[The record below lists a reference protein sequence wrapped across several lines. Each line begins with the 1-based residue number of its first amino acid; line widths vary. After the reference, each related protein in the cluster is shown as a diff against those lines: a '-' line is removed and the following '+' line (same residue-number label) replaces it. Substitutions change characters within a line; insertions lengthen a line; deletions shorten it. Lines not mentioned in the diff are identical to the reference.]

1 MRNQARSEQHPT
13 GAAGHRRRCVVHTL
27 PPARALLITL
37 FCALFLAACANA
49 PYRYQASDKPDFMTR
64 ANALS
69 AGGFDVRASIPGAE
83 EAEDFLGIDVY
94 GRDIQ
99 PVWLEVRNDNDTPA
113 RLVISSI
120 DPKYFPPAEVAWFFK
135 GKHSKQGWMDL
146 EERLIDLS
154 MPRLIEAG
162 ETASGFVFT
171 HRSPGT
177 KAFNIDIYER
187 SIPSDFE
194 QFTFFLRVPGF
205 VPDYTEVRFQ
215 ELYPESE
222 QESVSALDLPAVLA
236 EFDCCTTNPDGTRRG
251 RPVNLFFVAEPLVL
265 LRSLL
270 RAGWAET
277 PSGVGETPAESA
289 HHLFGRTADGTFRKP
304 RNGTKDRSE
313 MGIWKTPVLVDGKPL
328 WAAQLRHA
336 IGREFSLGER
346 LFGVRL
352 DPDANEGRNYALQTF
367 WYAQTLEQWGLSPT
381 GVLVPQVSPEIDF
394 QDNPW
399 FTIDNYQIVMWLSPE
414 PVPMNKSKLLDW
426 HEQVTA
432 PGEAP

>member
-1 MRNQARSEQHPT
+1 LIPIR
-13 GAAGHRRRCVVHTL
+13 L
-27 PPARALLITL
+27 LLFALV
-37 FCALFLAACANA
+37 CALFLAACANA
-49 PYRYQASDKPDFMTR
+49 PYRYQPADNPAFIER
-64 ANALS
+64 ATAMS
-69 AGGFDVRASIPGAE
+69 SGGFEVRASIPAASE
-83 EAEDFLGIDVY
+83 SEDYLGIDVY
-94 GRDIQ
+94 GRGIQ

-113 RLVISSI
+113 RIVISSI

-146 EERLIDLS
+146 EKRLIDLS

-162 ETASGFVFT
+162 ATESGFVFT

-177 KAFNIDIYER
+177 KAFNVDIYER
-187 SIPSDFE
+187 SVPAAFE

-205 VPDYTEVRFQ
+205 VPDYTEVRFE

-222 QESVSALDLPAVLA
+222 QVSVRAADLPLALA
-236 EFDCCTTNPDGTRRG
+236 ELKCCTTNPDGTRRG
-251 RPVNLFFVAEPLVL
+251 RPVNLFFVSEPLVL

-277 PSGVGETPAESA
+277 PSGVGETSAESA
-289 HHLFGRTADGTFRKP
+289 HHLFGRAADGTFRKP

-336 IGREFSLGER
+336 IGREFRLGDR

-352 DPDANEGRNYALQTF
+352 DPDSSEGRNYVLQTF
-367 WYAQTLEQWGLSPT
+367 WYAQTLMQWGLSPT
-381 GVLVPQVSPEIDF
+381 GILVPEASPELDF

-399 FTIDNYQIVMWLSPE
+399 FTIDNYQIVMWLSPK
-414 PVPMNKSKLLDW
+414 PVPMNESRLLDW
-426 HEQVTA
+426 HKQATA
-432 PGEAP
+432 TGAAP